1 MGVDVDVLLVSPTY
15 SGAGGV
21 ARHVSGLAACLVRLG
36 YRVGVISSDNTFI
49 LNFKGLK
56 NPSFM
61 LTSSLKAWRY
71 KARVVHANSI
81 PSAPAMRLTPAGRRV
96 LTLHGVYAEQ
106 VKILHGTLLGRA
118 AAYFEKKF
126 MGWADAV
133 TAVSSH
139 AAETYRRKGWEV
151 IHIPNAIDVVER
163 EKIRGVRLGWR
174 QVVYV
179 GRLSRE
185 KNVGSLIAAAEKI
198 PDAVFVVVGDGPE
211 AGRLRQLAKGLPNVK
226 FVGHVEHSKA
236 LEYIAGSDVFALP
249 SIAEGLSTA
258 LLEAMSLKTPVVA
271 TSVGGNI
278 ELVENGVTGLLVEPG
293 DDESFAEAV
302 RKLLD
307 DRETAEKLS
316 ENAYK
321 TVKAKYS
328 WDAVLPKY
336 LEVYGLG

>member
-1 MGVDVDVLLVSPTY
+1 M
-15 SGAGGV
+15 
-21 ARHVSGLAACLVRLG
+21 SGLAACLGRLG
-36 YRVGVISSDNTFI
+36 YRVGVISSDNTYI

-61 LTSSLKAWRY
+61 LTSSLKAWRN
-71 KARVVHANSI
+71 KARVVHANNI
-81 PSAPAMRLTPAGRRV
+81 PSAPAMKLASAKVRV

-106 VKILHGTLLGRA
+106 VKILHGTILGRA

-133 TAVSSH
+133 TAVSRH
-139 AAETYRRKGWEV
+139 AAETYRRMGWEV

-163 EKIRGVRLGWR
+163 EKIQGIRFGDR

-185 KNVGSLIAAAEKI
+185 KNVGALLAAAEKI

-211 AGRLRQLAKGLPNVK
+211 AGKLRQQAKGQPNVK
-226 FVGHVEHSKA
+226 FVGQVAHSKA

-249 SIAEGLSTA
+249 SISEGLSTA

-271 TSVGGNI
+271 TSVGGNT
-278 ELVENGVTGLLVEPG
+278 ELVENSVTGLLVEPG
-293 DDESFAEAV
+293 DDASFTEAV

-307 DRETAEKLS
+307 DRKTAQKLS

-321 TVKAKYS
+321 TAREKYS
-328 WDAVLPKY
+328 WEAVLPKY

>member
-1 MGVDVDVLLVSPTY
+1 MGVEVDVLLVSPTF

-21 ARHVSGLAACLVRLG
+21 ARHVSGLAACLGRLG
-36 YRVGVISSDNTFI
+36 YRVSVISSDNTYI

-61 LTSSLKAWRY
+61 LTSSLKAWRD
-71 KARVVHANSI
+71 KARVVHANNI
-81 PSAPAMRLTPAGRRV
+81 PSAPAMKLASAKVRV

-106 VKILHGTLLGRA
+106 VKILHGTMLGRA

-133 TAVSSH
+133 TAVSRH
-139 AAETYRRKGWEV
+139 AAETYRRMGWEV
-151 IHIPNAIDVVER
+151 IHIPNAIEVVER
-163 EKIRGVRLGWR
+163 EKIQGIRFGDR

-185 KNVGSLIAAAEKI
+185 KNVGALIAAAEKI

-211 AGRLRQLAKGLPNVK
+211 AGRLRQQAKGLSNVK
-226 FVGHVEHSKA
+226 FIGHVAHSKA

-271 TSVGGNI
+271 TSVGGNT
-278 ELVENGVTGLLVEPG
+278 ELVENSVTGLLVEPG
-293 DDESFAEAV
+293 DDASFTEAV

-307 DRETAEKLS
+307 DRKTAQKLS

-321 TVKAKYS
+321 TVREKYS
-328 WDAVLPKY
+328 WEAVLPKY